1 MKLLGQRSLLLG
13 EQVLSSAFNFLVVV
27 ALSQKSQLQVASFG
41 LIYSFA
47 LVYAALVKNG
57 ALNLYLTSG
66 VQSLRSLNALVTQ
79 VVLNKLNLVLLVGV
93 LIFAWWEAG
102 PAFVFV
108 FVYYALVDVYKT
120 HLFATGRFREN
131 LLSVLVLVVA
141 FGAIYFSGGQ
151 AIYAFVVASGWL
163 LVRYLML
170 LHRDNTEVISLA
182 PEKLSRDSFLM
193 TLSYTSYSH
202 GPLWLL
208 YAIDATLAAV
218 FVQVRNIFQP
228 AQILSRVVDIFEKK
242 GSAAAV
248 SYYANFKRVFLLNVC
263 VLSAVTIGLAL
274 FGYFFFEILYGV
286 RPDSMA
292 LVFSLYAL
300 VCIGTFVSRPIETF
314 FYGIKRLD
322 ILVRTR
328 IIATCAFAVLGVSVL
343 FVPAEDALNLI
354 LAGLS
359 VVWLIINVTNYLKIK
374 SEKDE
379 KSLDTN

>member
-1 MKLLGQRSLLLG
+1 MKLLGHRSLLLG
-13 EQVLSSAFNFLVVV
+13 EQILSSAFNFLVVV

-66 VQSLRSLNALVTQ
+66 VQSLRSLNALVMH
-79 VVLNKLNLVLLVGV
+79 VVLNKLNLLLFVSV
-93 LIFAWWEAG
+93 LIFSWWEAG
-102 PAFVFV
+102 PAFIFV
-108 FVYYALVDVYKT
+108 FFYYSLVDVYKT

-131 LLSVLVLVVA
+131 LLSVLVLVAA
-141 FGAIYFSGGQ
+141 FGAIYFSGGE
-151 AIYAFVVASGWL
+151 AIYAFVVASSWL
-163 LVRYLML
+163 LLRYLML
-170 LHRDNTEVISLA
+170 LHRDKTEVISLA
-182 PEKLSRDSFLM
+182 PERLSRDSFLM

-208 YAIDATLAAV
+208 YAIDATSAAV

-242 GSAAAV
+242 RSAAAV

-263 VLSAVTIGLAL
+263 VLSAVTIVLAL
-274 FGYFFFEILYGV
+274 FGYCFFEHLYGI
-286 RPDSMA
+286 RPDGMA
-292 LVFSLYAL
+292 LVFCLYAL

-328 IIATCAFAVLGVSVL
+328 IIATCAFAVLATSVL
-343 FVPAEDALNLI
+343 FVPVEHSLNII

-359 VVWLIINVTNYLKIK
+359 FVWFIINCINYFCVKLNR
-374 SEKDE
+374 DE
-379 KSLDTN
+379 SA

>member
-13 EQVLSSAFNFLVVV
+13 EQILSSAFNFLVVV

-66 VQSLRSLNALVTQ
+66 VQSLRSLNALVMQ
-79 VVLNKLNLVLLVGV
+79 VMLNKLNLVLLVSV
-93 LIFAWWEAG
+93 LIFSWWEAG

-108 FVYYALVDVYKT
+108 FVYYALVDIYKT
-120 HLFATGRFREN
+120 YLFAAGRFGEN
-131 LLSVLVLVVA
+131 LFSVLVLVVA
-141 FGAIYFSGGQ
+141 FAVLYVSGAQST
-151 AIYAFVVASGWL
+151 YAFLVASFWL

-170 LHRDNTEVISLA
+170 LHRDKTEVISLA

-208 YAIDATLAAV
+208 YVIDARLAAV

-228 AQILSRVVDIFEKK
+228 VQILSRVVDIFEKK

-248 SYYANFKRVFLLNVC
+248 SYYANFKRVFLLNVGI
-263 VLSAVTIGLAL
+263 LSAVTLVLAL
-274 FGYFFFEILYGV
+274 FGYFFFEFLYGV
-286 RPDSMA
+286 RPDNMA
-292 LVFSLYAL
+292 LVFGLYAL

-328 IIATCAFAVLGVSVL
+328 IIATCAFTLLAVSVL
-343 FVPAEDALNLI
+343 FVSAEYALNFI

-359 VVWLIINVTNYLKIK
+359 VVWIIINFINYSCVSLN
-374 SEKDE
+374 KDDD
-379 KSLDTN
+379 L

>member
-66 VQSLRSLNALVTQ
+66 VQSFRSLNALVMQ
-79 VVLNKLNLVLLVGV
+79 ILLNKLNLVLLVAV
-93 LIFAWWEAG
+93 LIFSWWEAG

-242 GSAAAV
+242 GSSTAV
-248 SYYANFKRVFLLNVC
+248 SYYANFKQVFLLNVC
-263 VLSAVTIGLAL
+263 ILSAVTIGLAL
-274 FGYFFFEILYGV
+274 FGYFFFEFLYGI
-286 RPDSMA
+286 RPDAMA
-292 LVFSLYAL
+292 LVFGLYAL

-328 IIATCAFAVLGVSVL
+328 IIATCAFAGLAVSVL
-343 FVPAEDALNLI
+343 FVPAEDALNFI

-359 VVWLIINVTNYLKIK
+359 VVWLIINVKNYLRIK
-374 SEKDE
+374 LERDE
-379 KSLDTN
+379 

>member
-66 VQSLRSLNALVTQ
+66 VQSLRSLNALVMQ

-93 LIFAWWEAG
+93 LIFSWWEAG

-263 VLSAVTIGLAL
+263 ILSAVTIGLAL
-274 FGYFFFEILYGV
+274 FGYFFFEFLYGV

-328 IIATCAFAVLGVSVL
+328 IIATCAFAVLASVTLLFPAKDALIYVL
-343 FVPAEDALNLI
+343 F
-354 LAGLS
+354 GLS
-359 VVWLIINVTNYLKIK
+359 LVWSIINAVNYKHIQANR
-374 SEKDE
+374 D
-379 KSLDTN
+379 DH

>member
-66 VQSLRSLNALVTQ
+66 VQSLRSLNALVMQ

-93 LIFAWWEAG
+93 LIFSWWEAG

-131 LLSVLVLVVA
+131 FLSVLVLVVA
-141 FGAIYFSGGQ
+141 FCAIYFSDGQ
-151 AIYAFVVASGWL
+151 AIYAFLVASLWL

-170 LHRDNTEVISLA
+170 LHHDKTEVISLA

-263 VLSAVTIGLAL
+263 ILSAITIGLAL
-274 FGYFFFEILYGV
+274 FGYFFFEFLYGV

-292 LVFSLYAL
+292 LVFGLYAL

-328 IIATCAFAVLGVSVL
+328 IIATMIFGVLASTTL
-343 FVPAEDALNLI
+343 FYSAEDALIYVLF
-354 LAGLS
+354 GLS
-359 VVWLIINVTNYLKIK
+359 FVWMIINVVNY
-374 SEKDE
+374 SHVHSNKD
-379 KSLDTN
+379 DA